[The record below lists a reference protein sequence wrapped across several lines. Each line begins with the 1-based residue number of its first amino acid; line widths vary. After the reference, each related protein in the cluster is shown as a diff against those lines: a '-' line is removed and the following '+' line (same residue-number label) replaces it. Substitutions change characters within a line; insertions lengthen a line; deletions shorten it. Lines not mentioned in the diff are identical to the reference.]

1 MSYVPSASRS
11 DRRALLSARLKRL
24 TGASCVTARPSELRA
39 RATSA
44 LWRATGPLPR
54 PGRPSLLFDVAL
66 AAVVAA
72 TMTFYA
78 ADAPGGTHVV
88 GVVDGVAVVVEPT
101 GSHRWVGWVVIA
113 LVTSAALA
121 LRRRYPLAVLWLVT
135 AAAGLFAQDAPSRL
149 VIYQGIIAAY
159 SAAAYSPYRAATL
172 TSLPVAITVF
182 STTGNTEL
190 PIIPD
195 KYVALWVLIPLVFA
209 ADGLRGWRLRAD
221 TSRERLAALERERAA
236 ELRRA
241 AERERTRIAAE
252 LHDVVT
258 HNVSMMTIQ
267 AGAARKV
274 MDASPDQAREALL
287 AVEAGGRAAMTE
299 LRHAMGLL
307 TMNTAGS
314 EPATT
319 AGSGP
324 ATTAGS
330 GPATTAGS
338 GPATTPD
345 LAPQP
350 GLDRIPDLVGGVRDT
365 GLDVTLTVHGPPA
378 PTPSGIGLAAYRVVQ
393 EALTNT
399 VKHAS
404 GATATV
410 TVDHAPEV
418 LRIEVTNTAGTPSAS
433 SATGHGHGLIGLRER
448 LAVYGGTLH
457 NAPRPE
463 GGYRI
468 EALIPLTR
476 TESS

>member
-1 MSYVPSASRS
+1 MSYVPPPSRS
-11 DRRALLSARLKRL
+11 GIRALLSDQLKRL
-24 TGASCVTARPSELRA
+24 AGPSGVPTRPADLWERLSGALQRP
-39 RATSA
+39 
-44 LWRATGPLPR
+44 TGPLPR
-54 PGRPSLLFDVAL
+54 PGRPSLLFDAVL
-66 AAVVAA
+66 AAAVGV
-72 TMTFYA
+72 TMAVYA

-88 GVVDGVAVVVEPT
+88 EVVNGVERVVSYT
-101 GSHRWVGWVVIA
+101 GSHRWIAWVVIA
-113 LVTSAALA
+113 VVTSAALM
-121 LRRRYPLAVLWLVT
+121 LRRRCPLAVLWAVT
-135 AAAGLFAQDAPSRL
+135 ATAGFFAQDAPSRL
-149 VIYQGIIAAY
+149 VIYQGVIAAY

-172 TSLPVAITVF
+172 TSLPVAIAVF
-182 STTGNTEL
+182 SNTGNTEL

-209 ADGLRGWRLRAD
+209 ANGLRTWRLRAD
-221 TSRERLAALERERAA
+221 TSRDRLTALERERAA

-274 MDASPDQAREALL
+274 MDTAPDQAREALL
-287 AVEAGGRAAMTE
+287 AVEAGGRAALAE

-307 TMNTAGS
+307 TMTAEGTD
-314 EPATT
+314 PATT
-319 AGSGP
+319 A
-324 ATTAGS
+324 
-330 GPATTAGS
+330 
-338 GPATTPD
+338 D

-350 GLDRIPDLVGGVRDT
+350 GLDRIPDLVSGVRDT
-365 GLDVTLTVHGPPA
+365 GLDVTLTISGRPA
-378 PTPSGIGLAAYRVVQ
+378 PAPSGMSLAAYRVVQ

-410 TVDHAPEV
+410 TVDHTPDT
-418 LRIEVTNTAGTPSAS
+418 LRIVVTDTGGTPTAS
-433 SATGHGHGLIGLRER
+433 SSTGNGHGLVGLRER

-457 NAPRPE
+457 NGPRLD
-463 GGYRI
+463 GGYRT
-468 EALIPLTR
+468 EALIPLAR